1 MAAVRRNCNEVNAM
15 KIIKAKSYQDLSR
28 KAANLISAQVI
39 LKPECVLG
47 LATGSTPIGTYR
59 QLVEWYQKDDI
70 DFSRV
75 TTFNLDEYVGL
86 SPENPQSYHAFMRR
100 NLFDHVNLA
109 PERCHVPDGCATDL
123 ARACREYDAAIAEK
137 GGIDLQLLGI
147 GGNGHIAFNEPGE
160 AFEKDTHIVALK
172 ESTIRAN
179 QRFFASADQVP
190 RQAITM
196 GIRLIM
202 QARKILLIAE
212 GTAKKRALEQAL
224 FGPISAQVPASILQL
239 HPDLTVICHVEE

>member
-1 MAAVRRNCNEVNAM
+1 M

-109 PERCHVPDGCATDL
+109 SERCHVPDGCATDL

-172 ESTIRAN
+172 ESTIQAN

-212 GTAKKRALEQAL
+212 GTAKKQALEQAL

>member
-1 MAAVRRNCNEVNAM
+1 MTAVRRNFNEVNAM

-59 QLVEWYQKDDI
+59 QLVEWYQKDDV

-123 ARACREYDAAIAEK
+123 ARACREYDAAIAER
-137 GGIDLQLLGI
+137 GGIDLQLL
-147 GGNGHIAFNEPGE
+147 
-160 AFEKDTHIVALK
+160 
-172 ESTIRAN
+172 
-179 QRFFASADQVP
+179 
-190 RQAITM
+190 

>member
-1 MAAVRRNCNEVNAM
+1 M

-59 QLVEWYQKDDI
+59 QLVEWYQKDDV

-109 PERCHVPDGCATDL
+109 QERCHVPDGCATDL

-172 ESTIRAN
+172 ESTIQAN

-212 GTAKKRALEQAL
+212 GPAKKQALEQAL

>member
-1 MAAVRRNCNEVNAM
+1 M

-59 QLVEWYQKDDI
+59 QLVEWYQKDDV

-100 NLFDHVNLA
+100 NLFDHVNLV

-123 ARACREYDAAIAEK
+123 ARACREYDAAIAER

-172 ESTIRAN
+172 ESTIQAN